1 MATEKADDFL
11 RMIRRSQRG
20 RLKIYLGYA
29 AGVGKTYQM
38 LLEAHRLK
46 DDGIN
51 VVVGV
56 VETHGRT
63 ETEKLLQGLEIIPRR
78 KIVHRGIEIEDMD
91 TEEIIARR
99 PSVVLIDELAHTNM
113 PGSRNDKRYEDI
125 EEIIASGIH
134 VISTLNVQ
142 HLESLY
148 ETVEGITGVKVRER
162 VPDRIVTEADQ
173 IVNVDVTTED
183 LQRRLKEGKVY
194 TRERIETALDHF
206 FKPANLEQLR
216 ELTLREL
223 AAQIDSRRR
232 DVLTEDIPSTP
243 DQVMVCLSSG
253 GPNTE
258 ALLRY
263 ASRLAGRLN
272 RNWYAVYVQMSR
284 ENPEVIDS
292 GIQRILSNNMTL
304 AKQLGATIFTY
315 KGDDI
320 VRTILQF
327 AKEYRVGHIVLG
339 TPGRKPSFWRRM
351 LRGPG
356 VVERLINESKG
367 RTIVILDTRT
377 MQEKEQTVSARS
389 DNEPF
394 HPIVQP
400 ERAPFIEKE
409 AILSKRSILIWDKSL
424 DKEAAMRQLLNV
436 CLHDKQEIKESA
448 WNALLEREQQGGT
461 YVGEDVAIPHV
472 RIPGLVEPFIALGIG
487 KSGIMDRDSGRSF
500 KVMILLLSPAV
511 PPETHVAMLGMIA
524 RMVRDDQWRRSV
536 LFAERPDDVF
546 GIIREESIN
555 VNGGM
560 PISLIKLNKK

>member
-1 MATEKADDFL
+1 MTNERADDFL

-51 VVVGV
+51 VMVGI
-56 VETHGRT
+56 VETHGRA
-63 ETEKLLQGLEIIPRR
+63 ETERLLEGLEMIPRR
-78 KIVHRGIEIEDMD
+78 KIVYHGIEIEDLD

-99 PSVVLIDELAHTNM
+99 PAVVLVDELAHTNM
-113 PGSRNDKRYEDI
+113 PGSRNDKRYEDV

-148 ETVEGITGVKVRER
+148 ETVEAISKVKVRER
-162 VPDRIVTEADQ
+162 VPDRIITEADQ

-194 TRERIETALDHF
+194 TRERIEIALEHF

-232 DVLTEDIPSTP
+232 DVLAEDTPSTP

-263 ASRLAGRLN
+263 GSRLAGRLN
-272 RNWYAVYVQMSR
+272 RNWYAVYVQRAR
-284 ENPEVIDS
+284 ENPEIIDA

-304 AKQLGATIFTY
+304 AKQLGATVFTY

-320 VRTILQF
+320 TKTILQF

-339 TPGRKPSFWRRM
+339 APGRKPSFWRR
-351 LRGPG
+351 LLGGPG

-367 RTIVILDTRT
+367 RTIVVLDTRAIE
-377 MQEKEQTVSARS
+377 EKEQIFAGAAIDEESRSAVR
-389 DNEPF
+389 
-394 HPIVQP
+394 PIG
-400 ERAPFIEKE
+400 APYIEKE
-409 AILSKRSILIWDKSL
+409 AILSKRSILIWDRHM
-424 DKEAAMRQLLNV
+424 DKEAAMMQLLDV
-436 CLHDKQEIKESA
+436 CLHDRQDIKETT
-448 WNALLEREQQGGT
+448 WNALMERERQGGT

-472 RIPGLVEPFIALGIG
+472 RIPDLSQPFIALGIG
-487 KSGIMDRDSGRSF
+487 REEILDRDSGRSF
-500 KVMILLLSPAV
+500 KIMMLLLSPAT

-524 RMVRDDQWRRSV
+524 GMVRDDQWRRSV
-536 LFAERPDDVF
+536 LFAETPSDVF
-546 GIIREESIN
+546 EIIRAQNIDH
-555 VNGGM
+555 
-560 PISLIKLNKK
+560 L

>member
-1 MATEKADDFL
+1 MATERADEFL

-20 RLKIYLGYA
+20 KLKIYIGYA

-51 VVVGV
+51 VMVGV
-56 VETHGRT
+56 VETHGRI
-63 ETEKLLQGLEIIPRR
+63 ETKKLLEGLEIIPRR

-91 TEEIIARR
+91 TEEIIARK
-99 PSVVLIDELAHTNM
+99 PAVVLVDELAHTNM
-113 PGSRNDKRYEDI
+113 PGSRNDKRYEDV
-125 EEIIASGIH
+125 EEIINAGIH

-148 ETVEGITGVKVRER
+148 ETVESISKVRVRER
-162 VPDRIVTEADQ
+162 VPDRIITEADQ
-173 IVNVDVTTED
+173 LVNVDVTTED

-194 TRERIETALDHF
+194 TRERIETALEHF

-232 DVLTEDIPSTP
+232 DVLSEDTQSTP
-243 DQVMVCLSSG
+243 DQVMVCLSSK

-263 ASRLAGRLN
+263 GSRLAGRLN
-272 RNWYAVYVQMSR
+272 RNWYAVYVQRAR

-292 GIQRILSNNMTL
+292 GVQRILSNNMTL
-304 AKQLGATIFTY
+304 AKQLGATVFTY

-320 VRTILQF
+320 VKTILQF

-339 TPGRKPSFWRRM
+339 APGRKLSFWQR
-351 LRGPG
+351 LLGGSG

-367 RTIVILDTRT
+367 RTIVVLDTR
-377 MQEKEQTVSARS
+377 EIEEQKQFVTGAAVEEESRGTVK
-389 DNEPF
+389 
-394 HPIVQP
+394 PIG
-400 ERAPFIEKE
+400 APYIEKE
-409 AILSKRSILIWDKSL
+409 AILSKRSVLIWDKPM
-424 DKEAAMRQLLNV
+424 DKEAAMMQLLEV
-436 CLHDKQEIKESA
+436 CLHDKQDIKEA
-448 WNALLEREQQGGT
+448 VWHALMEREHQGGT

-472 RIPGLVEPFIALGIG
+472 RTPDISQPLIALGIG
-487 KSGIMDRDSGRSF
+487 KEGINDRDSGRSF
-500 KVMILLLSPAV
+500 SIMILLLSPSL

-524 RMVRDDQWRRSV
+524 RMVRDDQWRRTVLNAKNPSEIFSV
-536 LFAERPDDVF
+536 
-546 GIIREESIN
+546 IRNEN
-555 VNGGM
+555 VI
-560 PISLIKLNKK
+560 P

>member
-1 MATEKADDFL
+1 MTNERADDFL

-20 RLKIYLGYA
+20 KLKIYLGYA

-51 VVVGV
+51 VMVGI
-56 VETHGRT
+56 VETHGRA
-63 ETEKLLQGLEIIPRR
+63 ETEKLVEGLEVIPRR

-99 PSVVLIDELAHTNM
+99 PAVVLVDELAHANM
-113 PGSRNDKRYEDI
+113 PGSRNDKRYEDV

-142 HLESLY
+142 HVESLY
-148 ETVEGITGVKVRER
+148 ETVEGISGVKVRER

-194 TRERIETALDHF
+194 TRERIETALEHF

-232 DVLTEDIPSTP
+232 DVLSEDVPSTP

-263 ASRLAGRLN
+263 TSRLAGRLN

-284 ENPEVIDS
+284 ENPEVIDA
-292 GIQRILSNNMTL
+292 GIQRVLSNNMTL
-304 AKQLGATIFTY
+304 AKQLGATVFTY

-320 VRTILQF
+320 VKTILQF

-339 TPGRKPSFWRRM
+339 APGRKPSFWRR
-351 LRGPG
+351 LLKGPG
-356 VVERLINESKG
+356 VVERLISESKG
-367 RTIVILDTRT
+367 RTIVVLDTGT
-377 MQEKEQTVSARS
+377 IQEKEQIVSAAAMDEES
-389 DNEPF
+389 NQ
-394 HPIVQP
+394 ITQP
-400 ERAPFIEKE
+400 KVAPFTEKE
-409 AILSKRSILIWDKSL
+409 AILSKRSILIWNETI
-424 DKEAAMRQLLNV
+424 DKEKAMMQLLDA
-436 CLHDKQEIKESA
+436 CLNDKQDIKEST
-448 WNALLEREQQGGT
+448 WNSLMERERQGGT

-472 RIPGLVEPFIALGIG
+472 RIPDLAQPLIALGIG
-487 KSGIMDRDSGRSF
+487 KEGIQDHDSGRSF
-500 KVMILLLSPAV
+500 KIMMLLLSPAV

-524 RMVRDDQWRRSV
+524 GMVRNDQWRRKV

-546 GIIREESIN
+546 EIIREEN
-555 VNGGM
+555 
-560 PISLIKLNKK
+560 IK

>member
-1 MATEKADDFL
+1 MANERADEFL

-51 VVVGV
+51 VMVGV
-56 VETHGRT
+56 VETHGRV
-63 ETEKLLQGLEIIPRR
+63 ETEKLLEGLEIIPRR

-99 PSVVLIDELAHTNM
+99 PSVVLVDELAHTNM
-113 PGSRNDKRYEDI
+113 PGSRNDKRYEDV
-125 EEIIASGIH
+125 EEIINAGIH

-148 ETVEGITGVKVRER
+148 ETVENISKVRVRER
-162 VPDRIVTEADQ
+162 VPDRIITEADQ
-173 IVNVDVTTED
+173 LVNVDVTTED

-194 TRERIETALDHF
+194 TRERIETALEHF

-232 DVLTEDIPSTP
+232 DVLSEDILSTP

-263 ASRLAGRLN
+263 GSRLAGRLN
-272 RNWYAVYVQMSR
+272 RNWYAVYVQRAR
-284 ENPEVIDS
+284 ENPEVIDA
-292 GIQRILSNNMTL
+292 GVQRILSNNMTL
-304 AKQLGATIFTY
+304 AKQLGATVFTY

-320 VRTILQF
+320 VKTILQF

-339 TPGRKPSFWRRM
+339 APGRKPSFWRR
-351 LRGPG
+351 LVGGTG

-367 RTIVILDTRT
+367 RTIVILDTREIE
-377 MQEKEQTVSARS
+377 EKEQIATGAAVEEESGSAIK
-389 DNEPF
+389 P
-394 HPIVQP
+394 VG
-400 ERAPFIEKE
+400 APYIEKE
-409 AILSKRSILIWDKSL
+409 AILSKRSILIWDKPV
-424 DKEAAMRQLLNV
+424 DKEAAMIQLLDV
-436 CLHDKQEIKESA
+436 CLHDKPDIKETT
-448 WNALLEREQQGGT
+448 WHALMEREQQGGT

-472 RIPGLVEPFIALGIG
+472 RTPDLSQPFIALGIG
-487 KSGIMDRDSGRSF
+487 KEGINDRDSGRSF
-500 KVMILLLSPAV
+500 KIMILLLSPAT
-511 PPETHVAMLGMIA
+511 PPETHVSMLGMIA
-524 RMVRDDQWRRSV
+524 RMVRSDQWRRRVS
-536 LFAERPDDVF
+536 FAENPSDIF
-546 GIIREESIN
+546 EIIREEY
-555 VNGGM
+555 
-560 PISLIKLNKK
+560 IK